1 MVARGVIAGFG
12 LGFVVAASSVLVQ
25 MWRLRR
31 QREWWPY
38 A

>member
-12 LGFVVAASSVLVQ
+12 LGFVVAAISVLVQ
-25 MWRLRR
+25 MWWLRR